1 MTTAAFV
8 LVLALVA
15 LLVASVAL
23 PAACER
29 KSSSLASLTKRRA
42 IVTLKT
48 GEAFAGVLYAA
59 DRESL
64 CLRSAELVAAGEKR
78 GNLPVDG
85 EVLILRADVAYL
97 QFP

>member
-8 LVLALVA
+8 LALVA
-15 LLVASVAL
+15 FLAASVAL
-23 PAACER
+23 PAWDR